1 MANFVIGLTGGIG
14 SGKTTIANIFA
25 QYNIAIIDA
34 DIVAREVV
42 AIGQPALIKIKEH
55 FGDEILL
62 SSGELNRTLLREK
75 VFSTKSDKHEA
86 NKTWLNNLLHPL
98 IRQSIL
104 TQISKAKSDYCLLV
118 APLLLENNLTYMV
131 DRILVVDV
139 DENTQITRTCN
150 RDNNSIEQIK
160 NIIASQISRKERLQQ
175 ADDVI
180 NNQMNDKVEI
190 SAQVSALHQKYL
202 QLAAKKNA

>member
-1 MANFVIGLTGGIG
+1 MSDFVVGLTGGIG

-98 IRQSIL
+98 IRKSIL
-104 TQISKAKSDYCLLV
+104 NQIDSANSKYCLLV

-131 DRILVVDV
+131 DRILVIDV
-139 DENTQITRTCN
+139 DENTQITRTCD
-150 RDNNSIEQIK
+150 RDNNSVEQVK
-160 NIIASQISRKERLQQ
+160 NIIASQIPREKRLQQ

-180 NNQMNDKVEI
+180 NNQINSKSQLI
-190 SAQVSALHQKYL
+190 AQVSTLHHKYL
-202 QLAAKKNA
+202 QLAAKKNT